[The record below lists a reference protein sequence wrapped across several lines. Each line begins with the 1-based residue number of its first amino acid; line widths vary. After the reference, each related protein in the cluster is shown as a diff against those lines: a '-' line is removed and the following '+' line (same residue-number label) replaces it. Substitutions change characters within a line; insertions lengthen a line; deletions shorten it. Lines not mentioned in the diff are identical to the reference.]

1 MSSVIIHHLNGTA
14 RNVLCGMSLCYVV
27 KKEQFVDIPAILLF
41 PAVYAGYRAYENKD
55 AIVGWMREVTAR
67 RRWF

>member
-1 MSSVIIHHLNGTA
+1 MSSVIIQHLNGTA

-27 KKEQFVDIPAILLF
+27 KKEQFIDIPIILLF
-41 PAVYAGYRAYENKD
+41 PPIYAGYRAYENKD
-55 AIVGWMREVTAR
+55 AIVAWIKESTR

>member
-1 MSSVIIHHLNGTA
+1 
-14 RNVLCGMSLCYVV
+14 MSLCYVV